1 MNTYLL
7 PVFLTGEERD
17 FLDEVFTVWC
27 KWTGGDMTPDEER
40 VYGQLD
46 EKLWGR

>member
-7 PVFLTGEERD
+7 PVFLTGEERH

-40 VYGQLD
+40 VYGQLN